1 MSSIL
6 VTGGSGFIGRH
17 FCRSAVD
24 RGMSVTVLTR
34 NKTQAARHLPASVTS
49 IERLSELDGLVAPQ
63 TVLNLAGEGLADGR
77 WTQRRKQKFYDSR
90 IGTTERLVAYFSQ
103 RQDRPEQVISGSAI
117 GYYGSGNAPVDESG
131 APVDGFSH
139 QLCDTWEQSAQQ
151 FAALGSRVCYLRTG
165 IVLGDQGALARM
177 LPAFKL
183 GLGGPM
189 GSGEQWMSWIHIDD
203 MIAAIHHCIE
213 NRDITGPVNA
223 TAPNPVTNADFS
235 ATLAAVLK
243 RPGFLRMPAVVV
255 KLLFGE
261 MGDELLLHGQNVVPA
276 KLLASGF
283 TFTQPELHSALAAL
297 LSNPT

>member
-1 MSSIL
+1 
-6 VTGGSGFIGRH
+6 
-17 FCRSAVD
+17 
-24 RGMSVTVLTR
+24 
-34 NKTQAARHLPASVTS
+34 
-49 IERLSELDGLVAPQ
+49 
-63 TVLNLAGEGLADGR
+63 
-77 WTQRRKQKFYDSR
+77 
-90 IGTTERLVAYFSQ
+90 
-103 RQDRPEQVISGSAI
+103 
-117 GYYGSGNAPVDESG
+117 
-131 APVDGFSH
+131 
-139 QLCDTWEQSAQQ
+139 
-151 FAALGSRVCYLRTG
+151 
-165 IVLGDQGALARM
+165 M

>member
-34 NKTQAARHLPASVTS
+34 NKTQAVRHLPASVTS
-49 IERLSELDGLVAPQ
+49 IERLSELDGLAAPQ
-63 TVLNLAGEGLADGR
+63 TLLNLAGEGLADGR